1 MNLSQIKLFINE
13 NIENIFHKLEIEH
26 ENLGDN
32 IYCKCPIHDLSDNP
46 RAFSFSKDRG
56 IWRCWTREC
65 HKDHKNDSIGLLQA
79 LLSKKDNEPATF
91 NKVVSWLNSNFKINI
106 LVKHNEPLPQEEEED
121 SFEKTVSL
129 ISNKID
135 FPQHKIIDNIKIKIP
150 SQYFIDRGFNK
161 KTLYHFGVGDCS
173 ESPLHDRALIPIH
186 SDCGN
191 HLVGYIGRSI
201 KEYKLPKFLIYPKR
215 FDKRYYLYN
224 IHRAC
229 DSIKK
234 ANSVVIVEGQGDVW
248 KLYES
253 GVYNVVGIFGRSLS
267 QEQQKKLQL
276 LPITTVIV
284 LTDNDQAGRE
294 SKLQLQRQLGRF
306 YKLKFP
312 KLSCKDVGDM
322 KTSEVKKE
330 LLSQIRG

>member
-1 MNLSQIKLFINE
+1 MNLSQIKSFINT
-13 NIENIFHKLEIEH
+13 NIETVLNKLEIEY
-26 ENLGDN
+26 EDLGDN

-65 HKDHKNDSIGLLQA
+65 HNDHKNDSIGLLQA
-79 LLSKKDNEPATF
+79 LLSKKNNEVTSF
-91 NKVVSWLNSNFKINI
+91 NSVVSWLNSNFEINI
-106 LVKHNEPLPQEEEED
+106 LVQRNEVEPQEEED
-121 SFEKTVSL
+121 SSEKTVSL
-129 ISNKID
+129 ITNRID
-135 FPQHKIIDNIKIKIP
+135 FPKHKIIDQIQSKAS
-150 SQYFIDRGFNK
+150 SQYFIDRGFSEE
-161 KTLYHFGVGDCS
+161 TLRYFEISDCS
-173 ESPLHDRALIPIH
+173 DSKSPLYDRALIPIH

-191 HLVGYIGRSI
+191 YLVGYIGRAI
-201 KEYKLPKFLIYPKR
+201 KEYRIPKFLIYPKK
-215 FDKRYYLYN
+215 FDKKYYLYN

-253 GVYNVVGIFGRSLS
+253 GIYNVVGIFGRSLS

-312 KLSCKDVGDM
+312 KLSSKDVGDM
-322 KTSEVKKE
+322 KISEVKKE
-330 LLSQIRG
+330 LLSQI